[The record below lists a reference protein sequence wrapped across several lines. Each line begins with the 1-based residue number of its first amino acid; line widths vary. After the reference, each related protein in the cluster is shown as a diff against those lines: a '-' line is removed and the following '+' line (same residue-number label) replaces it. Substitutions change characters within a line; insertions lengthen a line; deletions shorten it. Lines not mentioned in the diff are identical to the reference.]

1 LTPIS
6 THPRL
11 YPTRTRLIAWF
22 AAVLLGFAALAI
34 VAILII
40 SILNVLP
47 LLFITALFFTVL
59 VTPVL
64 LLTSLH
70 PAIDVYEEGLQ
81 VTPLIWKSHFIPWES
96 LSHLT
101 RHRLLGPP
109 PPERSGKK
117 EVEGLMIVGDHGK
130 WHFRVVGIFAGQR
143 GKPVFAISDR
153 THQDYNKLRFNLKK
167 SLPLHEDDE

>member
-1 LTPIS
+1 MTPIS

-11 YPTRTRLIAWF
+11 NPLRTRLISWF
-22 AAVLLGFAALAI
+22 AALLLGTSALAVLVLLI
-34 VAILII
+34 V

-47 LLFITALFFTVL
+47 LLLITALFMFVL
-59 VTPVL
+59 VSPVL

-70 PAIDVYEEGLQ
+70 PAIDVHEEGLQ
-81 VTPLIWKSHFIPWES
+81 VTPLVWKSHFVPWQD

-109 PPERSGKK
+109 PTERSGKK
-117 EVEGLMIVGDHGK
+117 EVEGLMIVGRQGK
-130 WHFRVVGIFAGQR
+130 WHFRVVGIFAGQS

-153 THQDYNKLRFNLKK
+153 THQDFNTLRYNLKK
-167 SLPLHEDDE
+167 SLPFHEDDE